1 MSRLKHY
8 DGSSVIFDFLNH
20 KTGKHNRMELSTEE
34 FITRFI
40 RHIPDKGFRM
50 IRYYGFL
57 ANRVRAKLLPTVYN
71 LLEQPE
77 RNAIKITY
85 QDLMIKSFGL
95 DPLKCIL
102 CQSKMLFT
110 GITRGL
116 SRGQLSKYEKQLALG
131 KHIS

>member
-1 MSRLKHY
+1 MEKTAVHPKSH
-8 DGSSVIFDFLNH
+8 N
-20 KTGKHNRMELSTEE
+20 TGKHKQVKLSNEE
-34 FITRFI
+34 FIERFI
-40 RHIPDKGFRM
+40 RHIPEKGFRM

-71 LLEQPE
+71 LPERPE

-131 KHIS
+131 KPIP